1 MLQFILNDQT
11 IKTNAPEGMTALD
24 FVRYQKHLTGTKS
37 GCREG
42 DCGACTVLVG
52 TCAGDK
58 MSYQSMTSC
67 LLPLAN
73 LQGKH
78 LVTIEGINND
88 ELRMMNDESHTS
100 KDSSFIIHHPSL
112 TPVQQFMV
120 EESGTQCGFCTVGFV
135 MSMTGFALQNEAHTK
150 ESAIASIDGNICR
163 CTGYKSIE
171 RAARRLTRFLE
182 KKEYEQSALAYAI
195 DNQLV
200 PTYFNDI
207 NQRLLTLRGLQ
218 TLGELAAVDG
228 RLNVGGGTD
237 LYVQRHDD
245 MPHLPA
251 NHLFNAP
258 ILRGIKLENGWFE
271 IGASATVSHFQASP
285 EMNGTF
291 PFLQKHLKLVSSTPI
306 RNMATIAGNLVNAS
320 PIGDIT
326 VFLLALNASIIL
338 QNRVGEFREILLK
351 DFYKGYKTL
360 DKTADEIVT
369 KIRFQQPEGD
379 YHFNFEKVCK
389 RTHLDIATVNSA
401 IFLKTEKNVVIEAHC
416 AVGGVAAIPLYLKK
430 TSDFFK
436 NKPVTEGVFLEANA
450 VMQAEINPI
459 SDVRGSADYKR
470 LLAKQLLLAHF
481 YVLFDSVNRHS

>member
-1 MLQFILNDQT
+1 MLQFILNNQT
-11 IKTNAPEGMTALD
+11 VETAAPEGMTTLD
-24 FVRYQKHLTGTKS
+24 FVRYQKHLTGTKI

-52 TCAGDK
+52 TCEGDK
-58 MSYQSMTSC
+58 MTYQSLTSC

-78 LVTIEGINND
+78 VVTIEGINKNE
-88 ELRMMNDESHTS
+88 ELIKTNDESNDS
-100 KDSSFIIHHPSL
+100 RDSSFIIHHSSL

-135 MSMTGFALQNEAHTK
+135 MSMTGFALQNEAHT
-150 ESAIASIDGNICR
+150 EGSAIAAIDGNICR

-171 RAARRLTRFLE
+171 RATKRLTKLLE
-182 KKEYEQSALAYAI
+182 KREYGASPLAYAI

-200 PTYFNDI
+200 PKYFDDI
-207 NQRLLTLRGLQ
+207 NKRLLPLQGLQ
-218 TLGELAAVDG
+218 TLGGVETVDG

-245 MPHLPA
+245 MPHLAA
-251 NHLFNAP
+251 NHLFNDP
-258 ILRGIKLENGWFE
+258 ILRGIKLENSWFE
-271 IGASATVSHFQASP
+271 IGASATVSDLKASP
-285 EMNGTF
+285 QMNGTF

-320 PIGDIT
+320 PIGDMT
-326 VFLLALNASIIL
+326 VFLLALNVSILL
-338 QNRVGEFREILLK
+338 QNTEGSLREVLLK
-351 DFYKGYKTL
+351 DFYKGYKIL

-379 YHFNFEKVCK
+379 YYFNFEKVCK

-401 IFLKTEKNVVIEAHC
+401 IFLKTENNIVIEAHC
-416 AVGGVAAIPLYLKK
+416 AVGGVAAIPLFLKK

-436 NKPVTEGVFLEANA
+436 NKPVTEGLFLEANA
-450 VMQAEINPI
+450 VMQSEINPI

-470 LLAKQLLLAHF
+470 LLARQLLLAHF
-481 YVLFDSVNRHS
+481 QVLFDNAK

>member
-11 IKTNAPEGMTALD
+11 IETNAPEGMTALD
-24 FVRYQKHLTGTKS
+24 FVRYKKHLTGTKI

-52 TCAGDK
+52 TCEGDK
-58 MSYQSMTSC
+58 MTYQSMTSC

-78 LVTIEGINND
+78 LVTIEGINKND
-88 ELRMMNDESHTS
+88 ELRTVSDESPTS
-100 KDSSFIIHHPSL
+100 KNSPFTVHHSPLL

-135 MSMTGFALQNEAHTK
+135 MSMTGFAIQNEAHT
-150 ESAIASIDGNICR
+150 EGSAIAAIDGNICR

-171 RAARRLTRFLE
+171 RAAKRLTKFLN
-182 KKEYEQSALAYAI
+182 KKEYEQSALTYAI
-195 DNQLV
+195 DNQVV
-200 PTYFNDI
+200 PKYFNDI
-207 NQRLLTLRGLQ
+207 NKRLSAIQPFPKLPTL
-218 TLGELAAVDG
+218 EKVNAY
-228 RLNVGGGTD
+228 LNVGGGTD

-245 MPHLPA
+245 MPHLAA
-251 NHLFNAP
+251 NHLFNDP
-258 ILRGIKLENGWFE
+258 ILRGIKLENSWFE
-271 IGASATVSHFQASP
+271 IGASATVSDLKASP

-320 PIGDIT
+320 PIGDMT

-338 QNRVGEFREILLK
+338 QDRVGEFREISLK

-360 DKTADEIVT
+360 DKTTDEIVT

-416 AVGGVAAIPLYLKK
+416 AVGGVAAIPLFLKK

-436 NKPVTEGVFLEANA
+436 NKPVTEGLFLEAND
-450 VMQAEINPI
+450 VMQSEINPI

-481 YVLFDSVNRHS
+481 QVLFG